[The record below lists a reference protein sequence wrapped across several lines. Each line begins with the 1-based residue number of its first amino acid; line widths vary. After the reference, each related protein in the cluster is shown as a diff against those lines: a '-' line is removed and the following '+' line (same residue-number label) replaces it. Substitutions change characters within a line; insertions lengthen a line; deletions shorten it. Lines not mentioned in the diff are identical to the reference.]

1 MQVKKDILEDIAFF
15 LGRKRDFL
23 CFLQILENEGS
34 VGEGFECLNDKLSII
49 KLFFGDMTDFILSLK
64 QFIFDVLD
72 ELSRDE
78 ISPDF
83 KVSRKDFSISSKK
96 YFSFF
101 LKEK

>member
-34 VGEGFECLNDKLSII
+34 ECLNDKLSII

-83 KVSRKDFSISSKK
+83 KVSRKDFAISYKK